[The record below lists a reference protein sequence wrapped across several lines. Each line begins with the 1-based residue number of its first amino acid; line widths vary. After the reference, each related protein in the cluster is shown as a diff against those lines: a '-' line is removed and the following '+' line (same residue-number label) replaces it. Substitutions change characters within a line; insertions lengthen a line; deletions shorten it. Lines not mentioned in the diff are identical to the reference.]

1 MKQFVANIFK
11 QNNFIVDYELLGEPD
26 SFFAERTDGKFDFF
40 TVVFENL
47 ESFSLEKMKER
58 CDELMSNIMKSKSHH
73 LGLDKNL
80 SLVVFLET
88 GYSQNKNKLN
98 SLIYDIE
105 EDPYDFRK
113 YVVTYT
119 ENQKKCIVDDIFQQD
134 LLEVEYLRNRILDQ
148 QAFAAY
154 KRGDATQ
161 LAREYELISKI
172 FIKLPFLNFDVVS
185 KDLQDLSL
193 IIKKNITQDDIEV
206 WNKLIIFEKQ
216 CEKDPEPEEILKY
229 FEVLDVE

>member
-26 SFFAERTDGKFDFF
+26 SFFAERTDEKFDFF

-47 ESFSLEKMKER
+47 ESFSVEKMKEK

-119 ENQKKCIVDDIFQQD
+119 ENQKSCIDNISKQD
-134 LLEVEYLRNRILDQ
+134 LLEVEYLRKRILDQ

-154 KRGDATQ
+154 KHGDATQ
-161 LAREYELISKI
+161 LALEYELISKL
-172 FIKLPFLNFDVVS
+172 FIKLPFLNFNVVS
-185 KDLQDLSL
+185 TDLHDLSL
-193 IIKKNITQDDIEV
+193 IIKNNITQYDNEI
-206 WNKLIIFEKQ
+206 WNKLIILEKQ
-216 CEKDPEPEEILKY
+216 CEKEPEIEEILKY